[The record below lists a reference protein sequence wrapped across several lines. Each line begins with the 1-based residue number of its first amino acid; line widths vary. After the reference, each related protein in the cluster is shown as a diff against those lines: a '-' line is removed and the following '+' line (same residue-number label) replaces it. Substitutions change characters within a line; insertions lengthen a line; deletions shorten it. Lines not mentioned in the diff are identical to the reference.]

1 MYVRWKKRL
10 RTCRHRST
18 GEFYLSAVLLES
30 HRVNGR
36 PRQKFVTYLGTVLES
51 YRDSYWHMF
60 DFWKS
65 ADKKLDTLSL
75 EPTKRSEIEAR
86 LLEVVHR
93 PTQADKE
100 RTYQALSRLE
110 AQMTNSLRHR

>member
-18 GEFYLSAVLLES
+18 GEFYLVAVLLEN

-36 PRQKFVTYLGTVLES
+36 PRQKFVTYLGTVLEN

-60 DFWKS
+60 NFWKS
-65 ADKKLDTLSL
+65 ADKKLDALSL
-75 EPTKRSEIEAR
+75 EPAKWSEIEAR
-86 LLEVVHR
+86 LSQVVRR
-93 PTQADKE
+93 PTRADKE
-100 RTYQALSRLE
+100 RTYEALSRLE
-110 AQMTNSLRHR
+110 AQISRSKRA